1 MLVRHFKPQRFYKI
15 VPIKIKECS
24 CVLDVFI
31 KHLRSLNT
39 ANAVYFL
46 VKYMSVNLLIFF
58 VMTRYI
64 GMIKK
69 IEKGKNPRNKP
80 NKPSAEGE
88 RVSKCRRAHQNRKKS
103 CEGLCESPVYDMSS
117 NTYCGGRPVGNLAE

>member
-1 MLVRHFKPQRFYKI
+1 MLLVRHFKPQRFYKI

-31 KHLRSLNT
+31 KHLRSLHT

-46 VKYMSVNLLIFF
+46 VKYISVNLLIFL

-64 GMIKK
+64 GTIKK

-80 NKPSAEGE
+80 NKPSEFRSAEG
-88 RVSKCRRAHQNRKKS
+88 RTKTGRNRAKDFAKVQ
-103 CEGLCESPVYDMSS
+103 YMI
-117 NTYCGGRPVGNLAE
+117 